1 MYKQLKSLFKSGI
14 VFFVVISAIAGYGI
28 GFPVEQD
35 FSWLHFLALIFGI
48 TLISSGSLALNQV
61 QEVSR
66 DKKMDRTSSRPIASG
81 FMSSKTALIISV
93 ANMVVGSLILYWVEP
108 VTCYLGL
115 VVIALYNGLYTLHW
129 KPKWMFGAV
138 PGAVPGALPGVL
150 GFSAVNQNLLSAES
164 IYLFLVMFL
173 WQMPHFWTLAIR
185 FKDDYAKGEFPI
197 LPVMV
202 GKERTI
208 YHISFYVFAYA
219 LLAIMAPFFVS
230 YYVLYFALMVP
241 FALMVV
247 WQFFKYAKAKE
258 EKAWLPFFLW
268 TNFSLLVFLYA
279 PLFDRWTRLYM
290 DVYRY
295 Q

>member
-1 MYKQLKSLFKSGI
+1 MYSQLKSLFKSGI

-35 FSWLHFLALIFGI
+35 FSWMHFLSMVLGVG
-48 TLISSGSLALNQV
+48 LISSGSLALNQV

-66 DKKMDRTSSRPIASG
+66 DKKMDRTSQRPIVSG
-81 FMSSKTALIISV
+81 FMSRRTAFIISIG
-93 ANMVVGSLILYWVEP
+93 NMLIGSLILYFVQP
-108 VTCYLGL
+108 LTCYIGL
-115 VVIALYNGLYTLHW
+115 AVIALYNGLYTLHW
-129 KPKWMFGAV
+129 KPKWIFGAV

-150 GFSAVNQNLLSAES
+150 GFSAVNTQIFSPES
-164 IYLFLVMFL
+164 VYLFLVMFL

-197 LPVMV
+197 LPVV
-202 GKERTI
+202 LGKQRTI

-230 YYVLYFALMVP
+230 YYALYFILILP
-241 FALMVV
+241 FAFMVV
-247 WQFFKYAKAKE
+247 WEFFKYAKSTE

-279 PLFDRWTRLYM
+279 PLVDRWTRLYM

>member
-1 MYKQLKSLFKSGI
+1 MIKQLKTLFKSGI

-28 GFPVEQD
+28 GFPIEES
-35 FSWLHFLALIFGI
+35 FSFLHFVAMVLGT
-48 TLISSGSLALNQV
+48 TLISSGSLALNQI
-61 QEVSR
+61 QEISR
-66 DKKMDRTSSRPIASG
+66 DKKMERTQKRPLATGEISK
-81 FMSSKTALIISV
+81 KTALIISIS
-93 ANMVVGSLILYWVEP
+93 NMVVGSSILFWVNP
-108 VTCYLGL
+108 VTCYIGL
-115 VVIALYNGLYTLHW
+115 SIIALYNGLYTLHW
-129 KPKWMFGAV
+129 KPKWMFAAV

-150 GFSAVNQNLLSAES
+150 GFSAVNNNLLSPES
-164 IYLFLVMFL
+164 VYLFLVMFL

-185 FKDDYAKGEFPI
+185 FADDYERGEFPI
-197 LPVMV
+197 LPVVV

-230 YYVLYFALMVP
+230 FFVAYFVLMIP

-247 WQFFKYAKAKE
+247 WEFFKYAKSTS

-279 PLFDRWTRLYM
+279 PLADKYIRLYM
-290 DVYRY
+290 DVFRY

>member
-1 MYKQLKSLFKSGI
+1 MIKKLKSLFKSGI

-28 GFPVEQD
+28 GLPVEQN
-35 FSWLHFLALIFGI
+35 FSFLHFLAFIVGI
-48 TLISSGSLALNQV
+48 TLISSGSLAFNQV
-61 QEVSR
+61 QEINR
-66 DKKMDRTSSRPIASG
+66 DRKMERTSARPLASG
-81 FMSSKTALIISV
+81 TMSKKTAIAISV
-93 ANMVVGSLILYWVEP
+93 ANMMVGSLVLYWVEP
-108 VTCYLGL
+108 ATCYLGL
-115 VVIALYNGLYTLHW
+115 AVIALYNGLYTLHW
-129 KPKWMFGAV
+129 KPRWTFGAV

-150 GFSAVNQNLLSAES
+150 GFSAVNQNLLSPEAV
-164 IYLFLVMFL
+164 YLFLVMFL

-197 LPVMV
+197 LPVML

-219 LLAIMAPFFVS
+219 LLAIMSPYFVS
-230 YYVLYFALMVP
+230 FYALYFFLVLP
-241 FALMVV
+241 FAIIVV

-268 TNFSLLVFLYA
+268 TNFSLLIFLYA
-279 PLFDRWTRLYM
+279 PLVDKYSRLYF

-295 Q
+295 H

>member
-1 MYKQLKSLFKSGI
+1 MYKQLKTLFKSGI

-28 GFPVEQD
+28 GFPVEGS
-35 FSWLHFLALIFGI
+35 FSLLHFLALVLGT
-48 TLISSGSLALNQV
+48 TLISSGSLALNQI
-61 QEVSR
+61 QEINR
-66 DKKMDRTSSRPIASG
+66 DKKMERTKNRPLVSGEMSRPLAFGI
-81 FMSSKTALIISV
+81 SSF
-93 ANMVVGSLILYWVEP
+93 NMVVGSLILFWVNP
-108 VTCYLGL
+108 ITCYIGL
-115 VVIALYNGLYTLHW
+115 VIIVLYNGLYTLHW
-129 KPKWMFGAV
+129 KPKWMFAAV

-150 GFSAVNQNLLSAES
+150 GFSAVNNDILSPAS
-164 IYLFLVMFL
+164 VYLFLVMFL

-185 FKDDYAKGEFPI
+185 FKDDYARGEFPI
-197 LPVMV
+197 LPVIV

-219 LLAIMAPFFVS
+219 LLAFMAPFFVS
-230 YYVLYFALMVP
+230 YYFLYFILMIP

-247 WQFFKYAKAKE
+247 YEFFKYAKSSE

-268 TNFSLLVFLYA
+268 TNFSLLIFLYA
-279 PLFDRWTRLYM
+279 PLADKWIRLYM

>member
-1 MYKQLKSLFKSGI
+1 MYSQLKSLFKSGI

-35 FSWLHFLALIFGI
+35 FSWMHFLSMVLGVG
-48 TLISSGSLALNQV
+48 LISSGSLALNQV

-66 DKKMDRTSSRPIASG
+66 DKKMDRTSQRPIVSG
-81 FMSSKTALIISV
+81 FMSRRTAFIISIG
-93 ANMVVGSLILYWVEP
+93 NMLIGSLILYFVQP
-108 VTCYLGL
+108 LTCYIGL
-115 VVIALYNGLYTLHW
+115 AVIALYNGLYTLHW
-129 KPKWMFGAV
+129 KPKWIFGAV

-150 GFSAVNQNLLSAES
+150 GFSAVNTQIFSPES
-164 IYLFLVMFL
+164 VYLFLVMFL

-197 LPVMV
+197 LPVV
-202 GKERTI
+202 LGKQRTI

-230 YYVLYFALMVP
+230 YYALYFILILP
-241 FALMVV
+241 FAFMVV
-247 WQFFKYAKAKE
+247 WEFFKYAKSTE

-279 PLFDRWTRLYM
+279 PLVDRWARLYM

>member
-1 MYKQLKSLFKSGI
+1 MIDQLKSLFKSGI
-14 VFFVVISAIAGYGI
+14 VFFVVISGIAGYGI
-28 GFPVEQD
+28 GFPVESD
-35 FSWLHFLALIFGI
+35 FSLVHFLSFIVGI

-61 QEVSR
+61 QEVGR
-66 DKKMDRTSSRPIASG
+66 DMKMERTSTRPLVSG
-81 FMSSKTALIISV
+81 TMTKKLALTISI
-93 ANMVVGSLILYWVEP
+93 ANMVVGSAILYWVSP
-108 VTCYLGL
+108 LSCLVGL

-129 KPKWMFGAV
+129 KPRWAFGAV
-138 PGAVPGALPGVL
+138 PGAIPGALPGVL
-150 GFSAVNQNLLSAES
+150 GFSAVNQHIFSPEA

-185 FKDDYAKGEFPI
+185 FKDDYAKGGFPI
-197 LPVMV
+197 LPVVV

-230 YYVLYFALMVP
+230 FYALYFILSIP

-247 WQFFKYAKAKE
+247 WQFIKYSKAKE
-258 EKAWLPFFLW
+258 DKAWLPFFLW

-279 PLFDRWTRLYM
+279 PLVDRWTRLYL

>member
-28 GFPVEQD
+28 GFPVERD
-35 FSWLHFLALIFGI
+35 FSLLHFLAMILGT

-61 QEVSR
+61 QEIHR
-66 DKKMDRTSSRPIASG
+66 DKKMDRTSGRPLASG
-81 FMSSKTALIISV
+81 SMSKKTALSISIF
-93 ANMVVGSLILYWVEP
+93 NMVIGSAILYWVEP
-108 VTCYLGL
+108 ATCYIGL

-129 KPKWMFGAV
+129 KPKWIFGAV

-150 GFSAVNQNLLSAES
+150 GFSAVSSDLLSPQA

-185 FKDDYAKGEFPI
+185 FKEDYAKGEFPI
-197 LPVMV
+197 LPVVV

-230 YYVLYFALMVP
+230 YYVLYFVLVLP
-241 FALMVV
+241 FAIMVV

-279 PLFDRWTRLYM
+279 PLVDKWTRLYL
-290 DVYRY
+290 DVFRY

>member
-1 MYKQLKSLFKSGI
+1 MIKKLKSLFKSGI

-28 GFPVEQD
+28 GLPVEQD
-35 FSWLHFLALIFGI
+35 FSVLHFLAMVLGV

-61 QEVSR
+61 QEVGR
-66 DKKMDRTSSRPIASG
+66 DKKMERTSQRPLPSGQMSRKA
-81 FMSSKTALIISV
+81 ALGISV
-93 ANMVVGSLILYWVEP
+93 FNMLIGSAVLYWVQP
-108 VTCYLGL
+108 LTMVLG
-115 VVIALYNGLYTLHW
+115 VIVIVLYNGLYTLHW
-129 KPKWMFGAV
+129 KPKWIFGAV

-150 GFSAVNQNLLSAES
+150 GFSAVNTNLLSSQA

-197 LPVMV
+197 LPVV
-202 GKERTI
+202 LGKERAI

-230 YYVLYFALMVP
+230 YYVLYFILSLP
-241 FALMVV
+241 FAVMVV
-247 WQFFKYAKAKE
+247 WQFFKYAKSTE

-279 PLFDRWTRLYM
+279 PLVDRWARLYM

-295 Q
+295 H

>member
-1 MYKQLKSLFKSGI
+1 MIKKLKSLFKSGI

-28 GFPVEQD
+28 GLPVEQGFD
-35 FSWLHFLALIFGI
+35 WLHFIAMVLGT

-61 QEVSR
+61 QEVAR
-66 DKKMDRTSSRPIASG
+66 DRKMERTSQRPLASG
-81 FMSSKTALIISV
+81 AMTTKVGLGISV
-93 ANMVVGSLILYWVEP
+93 FNMIVGSLILFWVEP
-108 VTCYLGL
+108 LTCYVGL
-115 VVIALYNGLYTLHW
+115 VIIALYNGLYTLHW

-150 GFSAVNQNLLSAES
+150 GFSAVNTDLLSS
-164 IYLFLVMFL
+164 QSVYLFLVMFL

-202 GKERTI
+202 GRERTI

-230 YYVLYFALMVP
+230 YYVLYFVLVVP

-247 WQFFKYAKAKE
+247 WQFFKYSKAKE

-279 PLFDRWTRLYM
+279 PLVDRWTRLYL

-295 Q
+295 H